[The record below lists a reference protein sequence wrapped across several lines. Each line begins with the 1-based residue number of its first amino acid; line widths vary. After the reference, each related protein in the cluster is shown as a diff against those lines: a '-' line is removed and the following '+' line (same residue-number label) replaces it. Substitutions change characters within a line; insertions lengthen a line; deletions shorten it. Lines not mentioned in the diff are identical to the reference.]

1 MLTVILSDQLVGG
14 GKNVLQQI
22 GSKTC
27 HRSPCVWPNSSR
39 AWLST
44 AIGPSEGTL
53 VRYAASG
60 RVIDRGVHHP
70 LFVSAGHAGRDQFF
84 SASGQP
90 NSQRS
95 AVWGQA
101 LSGYPPPLRCRC
113 RSRARAS
120 LRNRHQGPSIM
131 GFEDEAEQSYGRPC
145 RQSSGRSKQTYELT
159 SSIVPRGTSF
169 HRSAELGFSSYRV

>member
-44 AIGPSEGTL
+44 AIGPGEGTL

-60 RVIDRGVHHP
+60 RVMIGGYTI
-70 LFVSAGHAGRDQFF
+70 LFSSALGTLAEISF
-84 SASGQP
+84 SAQVV
-90 NSQRS
+90 NRRAQTNY
-95 AVWGQA
+95 
-101 LSGYPPPLRCRC
+101 LLR
-113 RSRARAS
+113 
-120 LRNRHQGPSIM
+120 G
-131 GFEDEAEQSYGRPC
+131 
-145 RQSSGRSKQTYELT
+145 
-159 SSIVPRGTSF
+159 SF
-169 HRSAELGFSSYRV
+169 LEP